1 MGDILRELNDSHDIV
16 SETEII
22 ANIEEAYKGLLEQRK
37 SLILGIND
45 KEETLTEDELLVNT
59 NLQTASL
66 FTRLNNEFKHKQSIL
81 DEYNTHLKTIL
92 DIPSK
97 IATNI
102 DTLRKVYVI
111 NSVESVDGIESVNS
125 LNTLNNQIT
134 EYFKDKNTKISYN
147 IQRKIMDLEIDLESI
162 SRKLNT
168 LRSLILTGVNQIIKP
183 EDVQKKMCPVCF
195 ENEVN
200 TAMVPCG
207 HTYCKGC
214 SEADRSRYA
223 RCPQCR
229 SQINARIKIFFSI

>member
-1 MGDILRELNDSHDIV
+1 MGDILRELNDGYDIV
-16 SETEII
+16 SDTEII

-37 SLILGIND
+37 SLIVGIND

-59 NLQTASL
+59 NLQTAAL

-81 DEYNTHLKTIL
+81 DEYNTQLKTIL

-134 EYFKDKNTKISYN
+134 EYFKDTNTKISYN

>member
-1 MGDILRELNDSHDIV
+1 MGDILRELNDSYGIV

-134 EYFKDKNTKISYN
+134 EYFKDTNTKISYN